1 VEHAVAAGSVVADG
15 NKDEPLLQN
24 DGVYYD
30 SLSYKILTTSQAT
43 YHIQISHSFIQKMIP
58 MLSMQK

>member
-1 VEHAVAAGSVVADG
+1 MWLLIASVLPVTVEHAVAAGSVVADG

-43 YHIQISHSFIQKMIP
+43 YHI
-58 MLSMQK
+58 